1 MSLIKLVDNRYTDK
15 NNTHSY
21 LPLYEKLL
29 KNKKNT
35 AKNIL
40 EIGIGDFGEKNGGS
54 IKLWK
59 DYFKKCNYLW
69 FRYTSY

>member
-29 KNKKNT
+29 KNKK
-35 AKNIL
+35 IL
-40 EIGIGDFGEKNGGS
+40 LKI
-54 IKLWK
+54 
-59 DYFKKCNYLW
+59 Y
-69 FRYTSY
+69 